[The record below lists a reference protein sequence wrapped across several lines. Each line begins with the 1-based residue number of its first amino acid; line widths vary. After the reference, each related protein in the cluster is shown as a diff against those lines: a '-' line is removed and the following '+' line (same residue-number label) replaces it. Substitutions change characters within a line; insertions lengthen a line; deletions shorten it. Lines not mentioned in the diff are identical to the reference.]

1 MPRSSILMGT
11 IHIPRGQIFRKFWP
25 PSPHRGQTWSFGQ
38 PPLETTWSIQDTPPQ
53 HHPQKFHKYLYTFYN
68 MLVQLHSYPKICHV
82 TAQIENSRNHFLI
95 WRKINF
101 SPSDHVVIL
110 RTLPSPLV
118 VIHGHFVNPPPP
130 LADHVVYGWPLIK
143 ISSCVWSLFFCCCF
157 CGWNYVKPIKNLR
170 RVNQL
175 VLW

>member
-1 MPRSSILMGT
+1 MGSSIYHVVRFSEILN
-11 IHIPRGQIFRKFWP
+11 PRP
-25 PSPHRGQTWSFGQ
+25 PSWSNMVIW
-38 PPLETTWSIQDTPPQ
+38 PTPSRNHVVNPGSPQ

-95 WRKINF
+95 WRKIHF

-118 VIHGHFVNPPPP
+118 VIHGHFVNPPSP
-130 LADHVVYGWPLIK
+130 LADHVVYGWPLLNIYFTSNF
-143 ISSCVWSLFFCCCF
+143 I
-157 CGWNYVKPIKNLR
+157 
-170 RVNQL
+170 
-175 VLW
+175 